1 MGESTTR
8 SQSPYDP
15 ELHTMEEVEVPN
27 SSPVHG
33 EPALGGVGAWAPP
46 DVGEGMDLDPVTDMA
61 GTGDGAL
68 TGVVGLGS
76 GQGPVEVVDSIG
88 LSAAGGTL
96 ARPSAGCG
104 EDVAVVGDLDMTL
117 ALAAP
122 VAQTADSLSA
132 ASGEPPISFTYK
144 QRRVWLRNQ
153 RRKGASPS

>member
-1 MGESTTR
+1 MRG
-8 SQSPYDP
+8 
-15 ELHTMEEVEVPN
+15 
-27 SSPVHG
+27 G
-33 EPALGGVGAWAPP
+33 PALSGGVGVGAWAPP
-46 DVGEGMDLDPVTDMA
+46 DDGEGMLVESVTDMP
-61 GTGDGAL
+61 GQGDGARSD
-68 TGVVGLGS
+68 VVGLGS

-153 RRKGASPS
+153 RRKGTSPS